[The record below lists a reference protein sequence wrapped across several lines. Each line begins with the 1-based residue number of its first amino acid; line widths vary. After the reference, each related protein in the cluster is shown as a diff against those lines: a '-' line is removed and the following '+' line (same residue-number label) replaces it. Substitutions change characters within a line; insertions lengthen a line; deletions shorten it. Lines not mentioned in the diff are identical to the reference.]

1 MSFANVKEVTL
12 KDAGYRIRQ
21 ILAEKYIKYYILMNE
36 DIFSAEEKNYYK
48 QMTEKMKE
56 EDISI
61 LKFMHKTAIKSESI
75 EQFEKQIAG
84 L

>member
-1 MSFANVKEVTL
+1 MFET
-12 KDAGYRIRQ
+12 
-21 ILAEKYIKYYILMNE
+21 ILMYA
-36 DIFSAEEKNYYK
+36 FSSSAEEKNYYK

-75 EQFEKQIAG
+75 EQFEKQI
-84 L
+84 LDL